1 MCRKTTIKQTSKSL
15 NNKFTLG
22 CVTYLIYIPVFSFSM
37 FCKSLEENFLGLCT
51 VHDAILW
58 QYVAMFYQ
66 RSHEILDF
74 ICTKLWW
81 SRGILQHYFIM
92 NEGLYVASVLKN
104 MALKSFHFSG
114 WACRH
119 HLILLWTMLVR
130 FVSCSYAC
138 VWAGARYNYL
148 QI

>member
-1 MCRKTTIKQTSKSL
+1 MCCKTTIKQTSKSL

-22 CVTYLIYIPVFSFSM
+22 CVAYLIYITVLSFST
-37 FCKSLEENFLGLCT
+37 FCKRKIFWAFAPFTMLYTMT
-51 VHDAILW
+51 VG
-58 QYVAMFYQ
+58 YVVMFYQ

-81 SRGILQHYFIM
+81 SRGILQCCFIM
-92 NEGLYVASVLKN
+92 KKGLYVASFLKN

-119 HLILLWTMLVR
+119 HIILLWSVLVR
-130 FVSCSYAC
+130 FVSCSCAC
-138 VWAGARYNYL
+138 VWVGARY
-148 QI
+148 ISTDI